1 MNEVQEQIKAFEE
14 GFVYRMSLHMRIQH
28 ILFAL
33 FISILSITGL
43 ALLFSDT
50 AIGAFLISLEGG
62 FESRGNIH
70 RLAAVGLVLISIY
83 HILFILFTYS
93 GRKEVKERAIVGRDL
108 STFKASLSYTLGNL
122 DARPKIGKYGLG
134 QKLHYW
140 LAGIFT
146 VSMICSGIILWNRT
160 TGMAIFGPWV
170 LPFIRI
176 FHGQEGLLAFII
188 VVIWHLY
195 EVHLSPRNFP
205 MSMVWLTGKMP
216 MKKAKEF
223 HSLEYERLEGLIKKN
238 EK

>member
-1 MNEVQEQIKAFEE
+1 MNELKELIKAFEE
-14 GFVYRMSLHMRIQH
+14 GYVFRMSLHMRIQH

-33 FISILSITGL
+33 FITVLSVTGL

-50 AIGAFLISLEGG
+50 AFGAYLIALEGG

-70 RLAAVGLVLISIY
+70 RLAAVGLILISIY

-93 GRKEVKERAIVGRDL
+93 GRKEVRERAITGRDI
-108 STFKASLSYTLGNL
+108 STFKESINYTLGNTSEQ
-122 DARPKIGKYGLG
+122 PKVAKYGLG

-146 VSMICSGIILWNRT
+146 VSMIISGVILWDRT
-160 TGMAIFGPWV
+160 AGMAIFGPWV
-170 LPFIRI
+170 MPLLRI
-176 FHGQEGLLAFII
+176 LHGYEGLLAFII

-205 MSMVWLTGKMP
+205 MSQVWLTGKMP
-216 MKKAKEF
+216 LKKAKEF
-223 HSLEYERLEGLIKKN
+223 HSLEYERLEGLIRKN
-238 EK
+238 GK